1 MRLEL
6 SQRIPLGLLAILALV
21 WAACAAGAQVSAPP
35 ANSDAGA
42 LATAPDRFLSVNGQ
56 RIRYRDIGR
65 GEPVVLL
72 HGRAGTLEFWTSGLA
87 DSLAPEFRVIAV
99 DQRGHGLSSK
109 PESPDFY
116 GPAMAHD
123 VVALLDHLRLRRA
136 HVIGFSLGAI
146 VTAYIAANFSSR
158 VTTVSLLAGPFYA
171 DSAATARATASWI
184 AEMESGL
191 GFQEVFR
198 QRGLSDSAAAAASAR
213 MLEVS
218 TPAALVAMTRAMG
231 NLMIDSA
238 RVRTLSVP
246 VLVAVGTADDLL
258 DNSRR
263 YAAWWPGSRL
273 IEVSGI
279 GHGGIARQPAV
290 VRAVRERLRAGK

>member
-1 MRLEL
+1 MRLER
-6 SQRIPLGLLAILALV
+6 SQRMPWGLLAILALV
-21 WAACAAGAQVSAPP
+21 WAARSASAQVKAPA
-35 ANSDAGA
+35 ANSDGGA
-42 LATAPDRFLSVNGQ
+42 LATAPDRFFSVNGQ
-56 RIRYRDIGR
+56 RIRYREVGR

-72 HGRAGTLEFWTSGLA
+72 HGRAGTLEFWSGGLA
-87 DSLAPEFRVIAV
+87 DSLAVEFRVIAV
-99 DQRGHGLSSK
+99 DQRGHGRSSK
-109 PESPDFY
+109 PESPEFY

-123 VVALLDHLRLRRA
+123 VVALLDHLRIGRA
-136 HVIGFSLGAI
+136 HIVGFSLGAV
-146 VTAYIAANFSSR
+146 VTAYIAATSPSR

-171 DSAATARATASWI
+171 DSAATAYATASWI
-184 AEMESGL
+184 AEMQSGL

-198 QRGLSDSAAAAASAR
+198 RRGLSDSAAAAASAR

-231 NLMIDSA
+231 NLMIDST
-238 RVRTLSVP
+238 RIRTLSVP
-246 VLVAVGTADDLL
+246 VLVAVGTADELL

-279 GHGGIARQPAV
+279 GHGGIARQPEV
-290 VRAVRERLRAGK
+290 VRAVLERLRAGQ